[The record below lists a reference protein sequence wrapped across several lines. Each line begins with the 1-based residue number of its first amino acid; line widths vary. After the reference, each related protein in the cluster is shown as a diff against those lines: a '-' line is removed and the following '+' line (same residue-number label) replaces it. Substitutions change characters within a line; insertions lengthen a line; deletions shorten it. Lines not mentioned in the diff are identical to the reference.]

1 MDDCDPEKS
10 FLGPNIGEKVYVLID
25 GPLEELEEY
34 LKQDGKDLPE
44 SHDNK
49 IRNLLGYAVA
59 SNRIDHVKLLL
70 DKGANPDILG
80 IVFDL
85 LWGYPLDL
93 TTDEEMKNLLF
104 QRGATKFTGD
114 WEDGEQLEA
123 WVKARATPTPSR
135 ENSATA
141 MGVKK

>member
-114 WEDGEQLEA
+114 W
-123 WVKARATPTPSR
+123 V
-135 ENSATA
+135 
-141 MGVKK
+141 

>member
-80 IVFDL
+80 VCGPLPPPDPPPSLSPLSPPSPL
-85 LWGYPLDL
+85 LPSLSSPL
-93 TTDEEMKNLLF
+93 
-104 QRGATKFTGD
+104 
-114 WEDGEQLEA
+114 
-123 WVKARATPTPSR
+123 PSLP
-135 ENSATA
+135 SPSS
-141 MGVKK
+141 